1 MSSSDCLFSLRG
13 AHEKLSLGSNHEN
26 KFLGLKRE
34 RLGKEQKE
42 REWSGEARDYV
53 YGFLEVRSGQL

>member
-34 RLGKEQKE
+34 RGKRE
-42 REWSGEARDYV
+42 RERKGERE
-53 YGFLEVRSGQL
+53 GEREC